1 MTYSIR
7 EAMAAFRRAP
17 LLTGLSAAMVGFAL
31 FVVGLFTLAAYNL
44 RLELEQ
50 VEERVEIVAYLREDA
65 DPERVTLTAQ
75 ELRSIPEVMSV
86 QLVTKSQALVVAR
99 REFPAFEDV
108 FTDLDVNPLPA
119 SLEIRLHPGNQD
131 PIILDRIAAQ
141 AARYELIEDVEFG
154 REWVEKLFTLRR
166 IGGITVGVLG
176 AAFAIVAA
184 LIIGTAVRIAIF
196 ARREEIKV
204 MQLVGARDGFI
215 RRPFLIEGAI
225 TGLAGGILATGLT
238 YATYRA
244 VFHYVLSIEWMP
256 TPWMGAGLLAGAVFG
271 MMASSLAVRRH
282 LKEVGG

>member
-7 EAMAAFRRAP
+7 EALAAFRRAP
-17 LLTGLSAAMVGFAL
+17 LLTGLSAAMVGLAL

-50 VEERVEIVAYLREDA
+50 VEERVEIVAYLRENA
-65 DPERVTLTAQ
+65 DPEQVTLTAQ

-86 QLVTKSQALVVAR
+86 RLVTKSEALAIAR
-99 REFPAFEDV
+99 REFPAFDDV
-108 FTDLDVNPLPA
+108 FSDLDVNPLPA

-131 PIILDRIAAQ
+131 PRVLDRVAAQ
-141 AARYELIEDVEFG
+141 ARRYDLVEDVEFG

-196 ARREEIKV
+196 ARREEIKI

-225 TGLAGGILATGLT
+225 TGFAGGILAVGLT
-238 YATYRA
+238 YTTYRA
-244 VFHYVLSIEWMP
+244 VFHYVLSIDWMP
-256 TPWMGAGLLAGAVFG
+256 ASWMGIGLLAGAAFG
-271 MMASSLAVRRH
+271 MVASSLAVRRH
-282 LKEVGG
+282 LKEVGV

>member
-1 MTYSIR
+1 MTYSLR

-17 LLTGLSAAMVGFAL
+17 VLTGLSAAMVGLAL

-65 DPERVTLTAQ
+65 EADRMTLAAQ
-75 ELRSIPEVMSV
+75 ELRSIPEVLSV
-86 QLVTKSQALVVAR
+86 QLVTKSEALEVAR
-99 REFPAFEDV
+99 GEFPAFEEV

-131 PIILDRIAAQ
+131 PAILDRIAAQ
-141 AARYELIEDVEFG
+141 AARYDLVEDVEFG

-176 AAFAIVAA
+176 TAFAIVAA
-184 LIIGTAVRIAIF
+184 LIIGTAIRIAIF

-215 RRPFLIEGAI
+215 RRPFLIEGAV
-225 TGLAGGILATGLT
+225 TGLAGGAIATGLT
-238 YATYRA
+238 YATFRV

-256 TPWMGAGLLAGAVFG
+256 TPWMGVGLVVGAAFG
-271 MMASSLAVRRH
+271 MVASSLAVRHH
-282 LKEVGG
+282 LKEVVG

>member
-1 MTYSIR
+1 MTHSIR
-7 EAMAAFRRAP
+7 EALAAFRRAP
-17 LLTGLSAAMVGFAL
+17 LLTGLSAAMVGLAL

-44 RLELEQ
+44 RLELEK
-50 VEERVEIVAYLREDA
+50 VEERVEIVAYLRENA
-65 DPERVTLTAQ
+65 DPAQVTLTTQ

-86 QLVTKSQALVVAR
+86 RLVTKTEALRVAR

-108 FTDLDVNPLPA
+108 FSDLDVNPLPA
-119 SLEIRLHPGNQD
+119 SLEIRLHPGNQS
-131 PIILDRIAAQ
+131 PMILDRVAAQ
-141 AARYELIEDVEFG
+141 AERYELIEDVDFG

-176 AAFAIVAA
+176 GAFAVVAA

-225 TGLAGGILATGLT
+225 TGFAGGVLAVGLT

-256 TPWMGAGLLAGAVFG
+256 MSWVGIGLLAGSAFG
-271 MMASSLAVRRH
+271 MVASSIAVHHH
-282 LKEVGG
+282 LKEVGV